1 MQLDVQAFVEVAE
14 EGWFVVRAFEWVSGQ
29 SEQEPELQVLVIE
42 EWVGAFEVVESA
54 VGVELAEEVEVA
66 EDGQRALGAVQ
77 AVGVV
82 EAEEAVVAVVA
93 AEGTGMGTGT
103 GNSFQSIRMLS

>member
-1 MQLDVQAFVEVAE
+1 MEIAE

-29 SEQEPELQVLVIE
+29 LEQAPELQVLVVE

-54 VGVELAEEVEVA
+54 VGVELAGEVEVA
-66 EDGQRALGAVQ
+66 GDGQRALGAVEAVE

-82 EAEEAVVAVVA
+82 EAEEAVAA